1 MQIIWIFSII
11 MLVVGVMAHI
21 ASFILEKKYKNKIK
35 TMTSDIKSEKYKILI

>member
-21 ASFILEKKYKNKIK
+21 ASFILEKKYKNKMNSIA
-35 TMTSDIKSEKYKILI
+35 SDIKSEK